1 MNRERDVWAGV
12 AADHLTADQ
21 KREASKAKEHLI
33 ELQRG
38 RKMLQAPFETGDE
51 DPKDFVIST
60 LDGFKSFLKEG
71 LAMAVKPTILA
82 IETKGNSDL
91 GKRKETPRRRRL
103 LQERRVIGSFHS
115 VDEHF
120 QSRGSR

>member
-12 AADHLTADQ
+12 TADHLTADQ

-51 DPKDFVIST
+51 DPADFVINT
-60 LDGFKSFLKEG
+60 LDGFKSFLNEG

-82 IETKGNSDL
+82 VETKGT
-91 GKRKETPRRRRL
+91 R
-103 LQERRVIGSFHS
+103 
-115 VDEHF
+115 
-120 QSRGSR
+120 